1 MFSGENFLDLIVNFK
16 LERIRIIKIDII
28 NAITPPSF
36 LGIER
41 RMAYANRK
49 YHSGWMWIGV
59 FRGLAGLKF
68 SGSPMIY
75 GNIVDMNSK
84 NIIRMM
90 ALVESLNEK
99 NGWNWILS
107 MFGFVPMGLFDPVM
121 WRLIKWMIVIPA
133 RIIGVIKCS
142 EKNRERVAWLIENP
156 PHTHSTRNFPKYGI
170 AEIKFVITVA
180 PQNDICPHG
189 NTYPRNAVIISSNR
203 IPTPDPHTFVYL

>member
-1 MFSGENFLDLIVNFK
+1 
-16 LERIRIIKIDII
+16 
-28 NAITPPSF
+28 
-36 LGIER
+36 
-41 RMAYANRK
+41 
-49 YHSGWMWIGV
+49 V

-121 WRLIKWMIVIPA
+121 WRLIK
-133 RIIGVIKCS
+133 
-142 EKNRERVAWLIENP
+142 
-156 PHTHSTRNFPKYGI
+156 
-170 AEIKFVITVA
+170 
-180 PQNDICPHG
+180 
-189 NTYPRNAVIISSNR
+189 
-203 IPTPDPHTFVYL
+203 